1 MVRFKELG
9 FESFEEYIN
18 SFFSTL
24 MPSNKTYEYFVDW
37 QKVRRDVQKYVK
49 ELSLLN
55 SLTKISSEKR
65 KDHLKELLTEYP
77 ETAKVIPMLI
87 AERAKDNK
95 INIFDPEL
103 ETFIIYD
110 FSSTALDIGVVT
122 KIVEFCEKTGIL
134 ALFDDIKDLYD
145 YLLGVEVGLDS
156 NTRKN
161 RSGEIFEKMCQQK
174 IKTLTGQKFT
184 VANNDPNFSL

>member
-55 SLTKISSEKR
+55 SLTKISSEKKKR
-65 KDHLKELLTEYP
+65 PSQRTSHR
-77 ETAKVIPMLI
+77 IS
-87 AERAKDNK
+87 RN
-95 INIFDPEL
+95 
-103 ETFIIYD
+103 
-110 FSSTALDIGVVT
+110 SQ
-122 KIVEFCEKTGIL
+122 
-134 ALFDDIKDLYD
+134 
-145 YLLGVEVGLDS
+145 S
-156 NTRKN
+156 NPYAN
-161 RSGEIFEKMCQQK
+161 R
-174 IKTLTGQKFT
+174 
-184 VANNDPNFSL
+184 

>member
-65 KDHLKELLTEYP
+65 KDHLKELLTEYT

-103 ETFIIYD
+103 ETFIVYD
-110 FSSTALDIGVVT
+110 FSQPPWI
-122 KIVEFCEKTGIL
+122 
-134 ALFDDIKDLYD
+134 
-145 YLLGVEVGLDS
+145 
-156 NTRKN
+156 
-161 RSGEIFEKMCQQK
+161 
-174 IKTLTGQKFT
+174 
-184 VANNDPNFSL
+184 